1 VRIERVERLRVDRWL
16 FVQVYTDSGLVGL
29 GEAGMWGYPDANDA
43 VIASWEPY
51 LIGQDPLLIEHH
63 WQALYR
69 LNHFRGGSVAGAL
82 GAIDAAL
89 WDIAGQHFEAPV
101 YQLLGG
107 RVRDRVRVQTGIHAA
122 TVDGL
127 VAQARAEVAR
137 GVTALR
143 VTPFAPDFPRRRHD
157 ELIADAVAQVGAV
170 REAVGRGVDVGVEI
184 HRRLT
189 SASAVAL
196 AGELERF
203 RPLYFEDPIPPSSI
217 QSYGEIARAIRL
229 PIATGER
236 LQNVWE
242 FRELLACGGAR
253 YLRIDPCLAGGLSA
267 SKKVAGLA
275 ESFGADLIPHGA
287 LSSVATAIAVQL
299 DACIPNFVLQDYLGD
314 DQPPKNDFLVENLR
328 LQDGYLVVPDRPGI
342 GVRLKPGLAERYPP
356 TLRPPDPALHEDG
369 SVADR

>member
-16 FVQVYTDSGLVGL
+16 FVRIHTDSGLVGL

-43 VIASWEPY
+43 VIAAWEPY
-51 LIGQDPLLIEHH
+51 LVGQDPLRIEHH

-69 LNHFRGGSVAGAL
+69 QNHFRGGAVAGAL
-82 GAIDAAL
+82 GAVDTAL
-89 WDIAGQHFEAPV
+89 WDIAGRHFEAPV

-107 RVRDRVRVQTGIHAA
+107 KVRDRVRVQTGVHGR
-122 TVDGL
+122 TLDEV
-127 VAQARAEVAR
+127 VAQAKSEVAR
-137 GVTALR
+137 GITALR
-143 VTPFAPDFPRRRHD
+143 VTPFRPDFPSRRYD
-157 ELIADAVAQVGAV
+157 ELLAEAVAQVGAV
-170 REAVGRGVDVGVEI
+170 REAVGQGVDVGVEI

-189 SASAVAL
+189 HAAAVAL
-196 AGELERF
+196 ARELEPF
-203 RPLYFEDPIPPSSI
+203 RPLYFEDPVPPSSI
-217 QSYGEIARAIRL
+217 QSYGEIARAISL

-267 SKKVAGLA
+267 AKKVAGIA
-275 ESFGADLIPHGA
+275 ESFGAELIPHGA
-287 LSSVATAIAVQL
+287 LSSVGTAVAVQL

-314 DQPPKNDFLVENLR
+314 DRPPKNDFLVENLR
-328 LQDGYLVVPDRPGI
+328 LEDGYLVVPDRPGI
-342 GVRLKPGLAERYPP
+342 GVELKPGLAERYPP
-356 TLRPPDPALHEDG
+356 TRPPQAPALHEDG